1 MPCTLLSP
9 ITSGSTVLSDLRP
22 RTRADIR
29 ITNYW
34 LLIALVF
41 LAGGFALINKFGTSR
56 STADTA
62 SFGAWRVSEY
72 GDADRSS

>member
-9 ITSGSTVLSDLRP
+9 ITSGSTALSDLRP
-22 RTRADIR
+22 RIRADIR

-41 LAGGFALINKFGTSR
+41 LAGGFALMK
-56 STADTA
+56 
-62 SFGAWRVSEY
+62 
-72 GDADRSS
+72 